1 MTEHESKRLRYI
13 YIYRKKFG
21 YIFQMLCKLLYIAAH
36 ETGTNW
42 MVYCSKLTEKEVPQT
57 ILLSSSYN
65 SYWLTVLGDK
75 MYNNVFNKNKRI

>member
-1 MTEHESKRLRYI
+1 
-13 YIYRKKFG
+13 
-21 YIFQMLCKLLYIAAH
+21 MLCKLLYIAAH

-42 MVYCSKLTEKEVPQT
+42 MVYCSKLTEKKVPQT